1 MVADGSPEGFTFFE
15 IVVVVLLIGLVA
27 SLALPSLDFGG
38 QLKLRSAGREVAG
51 ELAYASQRAV
61 ATGHEHSWV
70 VDLDEQAYRL
80 EERVDPEED
89 AWELPTHEGLL
100 SLAPPEP
107 SLEYQPVNN
116 RTGGWRRLSDPDVEL
131 AELCVSGDC
140 FTDGL
145 GWISFTG
152 DGAATPAELWLID
165 RDGYRMLVRVMG
177 FTGEIRV
184 EEVFDD

>member
-1 MVADGSPEGFTFFE
+1 MVADGARAGFTFLE
-15 IVVVVLLIGLVA
+15 IIVVVLLIALVA

-61 ATGHEHSWV
+61 STGHEHSWV
-70 VDLDEQAYRL
+70 LDLDEQAYRL
-80 EERVDPEED
+80 EEQVDLDQD

-107 SLEYQPVNN
+107 SLEYQPVTNN
-116 RTGGWRRLSDPDVEL
+116 TGSWRRLSDPDVEL
-131 AELCVSGDC
+131 AELCVGGDC
-140 FTDGL
+140 FSDGL
-145 GWISFTG
+145 GWISFSG
-152 DGAATPAELWLID
+152 DGAATPAEVWLID
-165 RDGYRMLVRVMG
+165 PQGYRMLVRVAG